1 MERNVEFVL
10 ALLLFCSPSGGD
22 GSCLEPASAY
32 RMTAAVCRLAYPAAV
47 VLNEKTTEVIQA
59 AFQHAKYPTIK
70 GEKPILFTSMVK
82 YALHDL
88 EIYNLTIGKSEF
100 EFRESEGVQITI
112 SNVSAFFKGNIQ
124 YTYLGYRLSMNQSID
139 FEVESKIDLLINS
152 KLYCGNGRV
161 AVDTSDCYLTFHK
174 LRLLLQGDQESGWL
188 KRLFTNFLTFTL
200 KLVVKS
206 QICKEIN
213 KVADILAD
221 FIQDTAEQFL
231 SDGDIFVNINATTSP
246 VITSSY
252 IESYHKGVVTYNNST
267 SVINASVFSPDQM
280 KEGRSLYFWLSDD
293 LMKSLITAAYHDG
306 RFICNISGTELTSL
320 FQTEIFTP
328 MPELLSKL
336 LSSAEPFLRVWS
348 VSQPLL
354 WTTMQG
360 TSVRVL
366 AAVELSSSELD
377 VSALGFEMEVEVLV
391 RASYGEK
398 KLSLTSAPIHIS
410 ISKVSSSAGIS
421 EMEETLHAY
430 LQEAAEKIGIP
441 KVISN
446 LEPELTA
453 LMDQHGLNRFDLINP
468 EVVPQNGYI
477 LVQLDFGFPHHLL
490 VDFLRK
496 SVE

>member
-206 QICKEIN
+206 QVSICKEIN

-391 RASYGEK
+391 RASYVLAMLLRNPG
-398 KLSLTSAPIHIS
+398 
-410 ISKVSSSAGIS
+410 
-421 EMEETLHAY
+421 MEETLHAY